1 MNTVGSDLKLNQGSV
16 SKSILQAAGKE
27 IQNEANKKFPNGLPG
42 GKVLVTDAY
51 NLREK
56 GILKVFHGSLLWWKE
71 HESIAVRFQFYSVAL
86 IALLSC

>member
-1 MNTVGSDLKLNQGSV
+1 MNTVGSDLNLNQGSV
-16 SKSILQAAGKE
+16 SRSILQAAGKE
-27 IQNEANKKFPNGLPG
+27 IQNEANKKFPKGLPG

-71 HESIAVRFQFYSVAL
+71 HESIAVRFQFYLVAL
-86 IALLSC
+86 IACLSC